1 MARIGLPITSI
12 RVRKKVMDE
21 KSFRRKIKTAQIL
34 INVDALSQMIKFFV
48 SKGREEAVCL
58 LRGEIAGEY
67 LVIWNVHLCKN
78 SKGSHATVSI
88 NPAEFSE
95 ASRDDGYYVVGW
107 AHSHPGFGV
116 FMSSTDQRTQAS
128 MQAMFPDAVAAVID
142 PFHKDGIQIGFFR
155 IEEGKLKRIDF
166 AYLVRR

>member
-48 SKGREEAVCL
+48 SRGREEAVCL

-88 NPAEFSE
+88 NPAEFSK

-128 MQAMFPDAVAAVID
+128 MQAMFRDAVAAVID
-142 PFHKDGIQIGFFR
+142 PFHKDGIRIGFFR